1 MEDARGN
8 AALGAEDARL
18 ELDGVGQ
25 RDVGHGQLDRLE
37 VEAELAALAAR
48 VTIVASTVVAGGGAA
63 GRGVVARR
71 WGGRVVT
78 WPESGIYVCL

>member
-1 MEDARGN
+1 MEDARGD

-37 VEAELAALAAR
+37 VEAELAALAAIAA
-48 VTIVASTVVAGGGAA
+48 VVASAVVAGGGAA
-63 GRGVVARR
+63 RRCVVAGRGC
-71 WGGRVVT
+71 GRVVT
-78 WPESGIYVCL
+78 WPESGIYV